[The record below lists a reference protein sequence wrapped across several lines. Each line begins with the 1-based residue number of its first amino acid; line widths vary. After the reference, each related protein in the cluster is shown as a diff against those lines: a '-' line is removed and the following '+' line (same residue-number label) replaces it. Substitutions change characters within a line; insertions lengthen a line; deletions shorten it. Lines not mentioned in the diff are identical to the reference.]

1 MAAIDWASYAVAARR
16 GQTLSREVTHARLHG
31 SWVIQSLQGHDP
43 RFWPREPGKK
53 KGLHPK
59 MEPIRKWGKRTREE
73 ETPFAVGRK
82 PREEGSAQIR
92 CRETARPREEGSVG
106 VSATG

>member
-1 MAAIDWASYAVAARR
+1 MRDCMARR
-16 GQTLSREVTHARLHG
+16 SSSGGQRRDAGRDVDISG
-31 SWVIQSLQGHDP
+31 I
-43 RFWPREPGKK
+43 K

-59 MEPIRKWGKRTREE
+59 MEPMRKWGKRTREE
-73 ETPFAVGRK
+73 ETPFAVGHK